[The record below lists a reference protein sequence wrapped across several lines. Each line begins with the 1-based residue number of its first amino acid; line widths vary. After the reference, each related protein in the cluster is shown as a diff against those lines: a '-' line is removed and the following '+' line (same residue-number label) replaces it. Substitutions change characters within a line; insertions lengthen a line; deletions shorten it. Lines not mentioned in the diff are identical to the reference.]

1 MKYLKFR
8 HSLLIVLTLLLFV
21 MLAAK
26 HPEQNNSEIKN
37 RVAFGVKIGLLP
49 TGGLTQY
56 ALVHYRNGRRAGM
69 QPISLDEL
77 IKIGSGKWPIPGTRV
92 FYDFFNDEGLYEL
105 PKTDSTVERSIDY
118 RAAFDSLWKIRFAEH
133 PTHSG
138 MGRGWSQGDARPS
151 LKQQAFIYE
160 TYGVRGYDQDY
171 FTDSSFFKLLR
182 DVLDPEWVDY
192 YKSLR

>member
-1 MKYLKFR
+1 MKTLKFTYR
-8 HSLLIVLTLLLFV
+8 LFIVMAILFLV
-21 MLAAK
+21 MLSTGYSK
-26 HPEQNNSEIKN
+26 KNSLDIKN
-37 RVAFGVKIGLLP
+37 RIAFGVKIGLLP

-56 ALVHYRNGRRAGM
+56 ALVQYRNGRKAGM
-69 QPISLDEL
+69 RPISLDEL
-77 IKIGSGKWPIPGTRV
+77 IKIGTGKWPVPGTHT
-92 FYDFFNDEGLYEL
+92 FYDFFDDEGLYEL
-105 PKTDSTVERSIDY
+105 HIGDSTQRIDY

-133 PTHSG
+133 PTHSD

-182 DVLDPEWVDY
+182 DVLSPEWIAH